1 MNLEELNSN
10 LIKACLT
17 NARNVTNIVNK
28 YLTAGANVN
37 AQARDTLTTP
47 LMSASFKNNI
57 DVVNILINY
66 GANLNMRDINGNTA
80 LILACENGY
89 FGIVDRL
96 IQKTPDI
103 NIQNIQGINALMMA
117 CKSGNLRI
125 VKRLLELPNININ
138 ARDFPGDT
146 ALIFA
151 CRSDKVD
158 IVKLLLETGRVDI
171 NAQDQ
176 YGLTALCF
184 SIGKFPITQILVE
197 NGANL
202 NGYSNNGFPLFDS
215 IYLQDNITIQ
225 YLIKHGANVNVEYT
239 DYRVNDNT
247 RTPLMY
253 AVQNN
258 NIDKVKILL
267 DAGANPEY
275 QSSDGLTAKNLSD
288 NPIITE
294 FFTNRN
300 VGGKRKSKNKKTHKK
315 RKSKNKKT
323 HKKRK

>member
-1 MNLEELNSN
+1 MNLELNSK
-10 LIKACLT
+10 LLEACLK
-17 NARNVTNIVNK
+17 NARNVTYIVNK
-28 YLTAGANVN
+28 YLRDGANVN
-37 AQARDTLTTP
+37 AQSNTLTTP
-47 LMSASFKNNI
+47 LMLASFKNNI
-57 DVVNILINY
+57 NVVNILINY

-80 LILACENGY
+80 LYIACENGY
-89 FGIVDRL
+89 FDIVDRL

-103 NIQNIQGINALMMA
+103 NIQNIQGISALMIA
-117 CKSGNLRI
+117 CKSGNLQI

-138 ARDFPGDT
+138 ARDIPGDT

-151 CRSDKVD
+151 CKFDKVD
-158 IVKLLLETGRVDI
+158 IVKLLVETGRVDI

-197 NGANL
+197 NGANV
-202 NGYSNNGFPLFDS
+202 NGGSNNGIPLLES
-215 IYLQDNITIQ
+215 IYLEDNITIQ
-225 YLIKHGANVNVEYT
+225 YLIKHGANVNVVYT
-239 DYRVNDNT
+239 DFRINDNT

-258 NIDKVKILL
+258 NIDKVKLL
-267 DAGANPEY
+267 LEAGANPEY
-275 QSSDGLTAKNLSD
+275 QSSDGLTAENLSH
-288 NPIITE
+288 NPIIKN

-315 RKSKNKKT
+315 RK
-323 HKKRK
+323 